1 MASYRILNKI
11 IEVCEAVLPLQRE
24 SLLDLNKMKSWKQLE
39 TRTSYHNSQ
48 IASVSHACLTGIPH
62 DQNGWGNSWFV
73 CKFARVCPT
82 GRILLVGIRRGKN
95 EQVTRNSCVFQRPHP
110 MWYAGQALRLRDKI
124 SSQRQRVKLPKV
136 PSDNS
141 PLNHVPGVS
150 GSLVSVSY
158 TCKECQKSF
167 DGQASLQRH
176 LYNCHQAS
184 DMMPYQCEQCKKGFL
199 HKSSYIRHLKQH
211 EGIFNFTCQVCGK
224 GFYNKSDLKGHL
236 VSHGGHQEFTC
247 VYCGRKF
254 AYKQGLH
261 QHIKAA
267 HQD

>member
-1 MASYRILNKI
+1 MKFAKLCCHS
-11 IEVCEAVLPLQRE
+11 RE
-24 SLLDLNKMKSWKQLE
+24 NL
-39 TRTSYHNSQ
+39 TRTEQNE
-48 IASVSHACLTGIPH
+48 IMEATGNKNIEI
-62 DQNGWGNSWFV
+62 
-73 CKFARVCPT
+73 K
-82 GRILLVGIRRGKN
+82 RRKN

-110 MWYAGQALRLRDKI
+110 MWYAGQALRLKYKV
-124 SSQRQRVKLPKV
+124 SSRRQRVKLPKV

-141 PLNHVPGVS
+141 PLKLVPGVS
-150 GSLVSVSY
+150 VSLVSVSY

-176 LYNCHQAS
+176 LYNCHHAL

-199 HKSSYIRHLKQH
+199 HKSSYMRHLKQH

-236 VSHGGHQEFTC
+236 VSHGEHQEFTC
-247 VYCGRKF
+247 VYCGRQF

-261 QHIKAA
+261 STSKLLIRT
-267 HQD
+267 DRCILWRTVFNIN